1 MAEAV
6 YILCAVT
13 SIACA
18 VMLLRG
24 YSRTKASFL
33 LWSSL
38 CFIGLAINNA
48 LLFVDLVLYAGVDL
62 NFLGVGLVI
71 WRSVAALIGLIL
83 LLFGLVWDAE

>member
-6 YILCAVT
+6 YVLCALT

-24 YSRTKASFL
+24 YLKTRARFL

-38 CFIGLAINNA
+38 CFVALMFNNL
-48 LLFVDLVLYAGVDL
+48 LLFVDNVMFPDRQLIDPAGRSLVAL
-62 NFLGVGLVI
+62 VGL
-71 WRSVAALIGLIL
+71 SLLLYGLI
-83 LLFGLVWDAE
+83 WDAE